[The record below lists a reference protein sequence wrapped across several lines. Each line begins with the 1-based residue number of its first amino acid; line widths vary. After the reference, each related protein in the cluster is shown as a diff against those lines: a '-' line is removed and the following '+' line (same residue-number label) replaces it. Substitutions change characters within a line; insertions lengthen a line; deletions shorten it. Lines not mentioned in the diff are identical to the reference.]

1 MGGSAHSEHNETCS
15 THRQLSRTT
24 TKGHMDLPAD
34 FDGIM
39 RAGKMDG
46 AKL

>member
-1 MGGSAHSEHNETCS
+1 MGGSEHNETCS

-24 TKGHMDLPAD
+24 TKGHMDSPAD

-39 RAGKMDG
+39 QARKIAGV
-46 AKL
+46 KL